1 MCAMN
6 SSSPALIRFGVFE
19 LDPRTGELRKQGMRL
34 KLSHQASKLLRSLLE
49 VPGRIRTREELRQQ
63 LWGNK
68 TFVDFDNSLNKAVY
82 ALREALGDSA
92 TNPRF
97 IETVAGQ
104 GYRFILLSQQ
114 PSRPAPKSRTFRKI
128 ESVAVLPFVSQSAE
142 PEIEFMGS
150 QITARVITALSKM
163 SGVRV
168 LAYSTVQHYQP
179 QQRGPR
185 LVGEDLGVDGVV
197 SGELVRHNT
206 DLCLNV
212 ELIDVADGT
221 QVWGAQL
228 RQNCQ
233 QIIVCSEQ
241 FAKEISRHLRHILA
255 PTSPRRVARFSE
267 GHPLSA

>member
-104 GYRFILLSQQ
+104 GYRFIPLPLQ
-114 PSRPAPKSRTFRKI
+114 PASESRTSRKI
-128 ESVAVLPFVSQSAE
+128 ESVAVLPFVTQSAE

-168 LAYSTVQHYQP
+168 LAYSTVKHYQP
-179 QQRGPR
+179 QQRGPQ
-185 LVGEDLGVDGVV
+185 LVGEDLGVGGVV

-228 RQNCQ
+228 KQNCQ
-233 QIIVCSEQ
+233 QIIDCSKQ
-241 FAKEISRHLRHILA
+241 FAKEISRRLQPILA
-255 PTSPRRVARFSE
+255 PASHRRVARFSE